1 MTRGCL
7 NPDRGLPSVSY
18 ESLIDDPG
26 LVSRMSE
33 VDRMVRLCEGAMVG
47 FCSIT
52 VREDA
57 LDASAEAAERLEG
70 VPGGGKAAVS
80 NILDAASSVDPWSPW
95 SMADMMGEESSGN
108 VISRIL
114 GSSTVRALAAE
125 LRGSGL
131 PMPVQGALALRI
143 LHEPP
148 FLDEGSGMAALAWN
162 RAFLCGYSQVFR
174 GASFESRLLR
184 SEARYR
190 ELVSTEGDDGRRRFV
205 MFCLEEER
213 EALSDLLGS
222 VSL

>member
-1 MTRGCL
+1 
-7 NPDRGLPSVSY
+7 
-18 ESLIDDPG
+18 
-26 LVSRMSE
+26 
-33 VDRMVRLCEGAMVG
+33 
-47 FCSIT
+47 
-52 VREDA
+52 
-57 LDASAEAAERLEG
+57 
-70 VPGGGKAAVS
+70 
-80 NILDAASSVDPWSPW
+80 
-95 SMADMMGEESSGN
+95 MADLIGEEPSGN

-174 GASFESRLLR
+174 GASLESRLLR

-190 ELVSTEGDDGRRRFV
+190 ELVSIEGDDGRRRFV

>member
-70 VPGGGKAAVS
+70 VPGGGKAAAS
-80 NILDAASSVDPWSPW
+80 SILDAASSVDPWSRGPRGPW
-95 SMADMMGEESSGN
+95 P
-108 VISRIL
+108 
-114 GSSTVRALAAE
+114 T
-125 LRGSGL
+125 
-131 PMPVQGALALRI
+131 
-143 LHEPP
+143 
-148 FLDEGSGMAALAWN
+148 
-162 RAFLCGYSQVFR
+162 
-174 GASFESRLLR
+174 
-184 SEARYR
+184 
-190 ELVSTEGDDGRRRFV
+190 
-205 MFCLEEER
+205 
-213 EALSDLLGS
+213 
-222 VSL
+222 

>member
-1 MTRGCL
+1 M
-7 NPDRGLPSVSY
+7 SY

-33 VDRMVRLCEGAMVG
+33 VDRMACLCEGAMVG

-95 SMADMMGEESSGN
+95 SMADLMGEESSGN

-114 GSSTVRALAAE
+114 GSSSVRALAAE

>member
-1 MTRGCL
+1 M
-7 NPDRGLPSVSY
+7 SY

-33 VDRMVRLCEGAMVG
+33 VDRMACLCEGAMVG

-108 VISRIL
+108 VISSIL
-114 GSSTVRALAAE
+114 GSSSVRALAAE

>member
-1 MTRGCL
+1 
-7 NPDRGLPSVSY
+7 
-18 ESLIDDPG
+18 
-26 LVSRMSE
+26 
-33 VDRMVRLCEGAMVG
+33 MVRLCEGAMVG

-52 VREDA
+52 VRDDA

-70 VPGGGKAAVS
+70 VPGGGKATAS
-80 NILDAASSVDPWSPW
+80 SILDAASSVDPWSPW
-95 SMADMMGEESSGN
+95 SMADLMGEESSGN

-174 GASFESRLLR
+174 GASFESRLLL

>member
-33 VDRMVRLCEGAMVG
+33 VDRMACLCEGAMVG

-95 SMADMMGEESSGN
+95 SMADLMGEESSGN
-108 VISRIL
+108 VISSIL
-114 GSSTVRALAAE
+114 GSSSVRALAAE